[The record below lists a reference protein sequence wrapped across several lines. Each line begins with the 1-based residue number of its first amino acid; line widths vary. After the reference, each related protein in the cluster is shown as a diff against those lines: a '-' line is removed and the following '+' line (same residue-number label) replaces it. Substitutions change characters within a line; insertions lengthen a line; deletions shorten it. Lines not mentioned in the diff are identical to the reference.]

1 MSPDPMCCFH
11 NNKVEHD
18 LDLISEVLYLNL
30 DSNSEDNKEINNIR
44 PTLKED
50 KGRHTVLVFFLPCSI
65 EFLDDV

>member
-30 DSNSEDNKEINNIR
+30 DSNSEDNKEINNIL
-44 PTLKED
+44 PMLKERKTKED
-50 KGRHTVLVFFLPCSI
+50 IMFLFVFFLV
-65 EFLDDV
+65 L